1 MSIGKMQHY
10 LTLQTRGNSAD
21 GGGGGASSW
30 STLAQVWGRIE
41 AQGGGERF
49 FGDQN
54 EGRTTHKITIRFRRD
69 LTTAHRILYAYTA
82 DGSSYTR
89 TFNIRR
95 IENKDERDKY
105 LEILADEGVA
115 T

>member
-1 MSIGKMQHY
+1 MSIGKMQHS
-10 LTLQTRGNSAD
+10 LTIQTRSNSAD

-30 STLAQVWGRIE
+30 GTLAQVWGRIE
-41 AQGGGERF
+41 AVGGGERF

-54 EGRTTHKITIRFRRD
+54 EARTTHKITIRFRRNV
-69 LTTAHRILYAYTA
+69 TPANRIVYSYTV

-89 TFNIRR
+89 TFNIKRV
-95 IENKDERDKY
+95 ENKGERDKY
-105 LEILADEGVA
+105 LEMLCDEGVA